1 MKQIGILTSGGDAP
15 GMNACI
21 RAAVRTALANN
32 LNIVGV
38 RRGYAGLLASDT
50 VPLDRAAIRNTI
62 HMGGTILETSRS
74 PDFYT
79 KDGRLRAA
87 AAIER
92 MGLDG
97 LVLIGG
103 EGTFHGATLLEN
115 DADTSPLIGV
125 PGSIDNDVYGTDYCI
140 GFDTAANCAV
150 EAIDRIRDT
159 ARSHERLF
167 FIEVMGKTAGFLAL
181 EGGIAGGAEEMI
193 IPEEEASIATISERM
208 RKGLTIGGKKSAI
221 VVVAEAEKP
230 GASFQIAREVREH
243 LDIESRVVVL
253 GHLQRGGPPTLR
265 DRVLGSVLGV
275 AAVEALIEG
284 RKGCMVGEVGGAL
297 AYTPLTETWQKK
309 KPLNENLRRVFTLLS
324 D

>member
-1 MKQIGILTSGGDAP
+1 MRRIGILTSGGDAP

-21 RAAVRTALANN
+21 RAAVRTALAHD
-32 LNIVGV
+32 LAIVGI
-38 RRGYAGLLASDT
+38 RRGYTGLIGADT
-50 VPLDRAAIRNTI
+50 IPLDRAAIRNTI
-62 HMGGTILETSRS
+62 HLGGTILETSRN

-79 KDGRLRAA
+79 RDGRLRAA

-103 EGTFHGATLLEN
+103 EGTFHGASLLAA
-115 DADTSPLIGV
+115 DADTAALVGV

-167 FIEVMGKTAGFLAL
+167 FIEVMGRTTGFLAL
-181 EGGIAGGAEEMI
+181 ESGIAGGAEELA
-193 IPEEEASIATISERM
+193 IPEEQVSVARMSERI
-208 RKGLTIGGKKSAI
+208 REGFSIGKKSAI
-221 VVVAEAEKP
+221 VVVAEGKTP
-230 GASFQIAREVREH
+230 GISFHLAREVKKH
-243 LDIESRVVVL
+243 LDFDSRVVVL

-265 DRVLGSVLGV
+265 DRVLGSLLGV
-275 AAVEALIEG
+275 AAVEALLEG
-284 RKGCMVGEVGGAL
+284 RSGCMVGEVGGEL
-297 AYTPLTETWQKK
+297 AYTPLEETWQKK
-309 KPLNENLRRVFTLLS
+309 KPLNEDLRRIFTILS

>member
-1 MKQIGILTSGGDAP
+1 MKRIGILTSGGDAP

-21 RAAVRTALANN
+21 RAAVRTALTHDRAV
-32 LNIVGV
+32 VGI
-38 RRGYAGLLASDT
+38 RRGYTGLINGDT

-62 HMGGTILETSRS
+62 HLGGTILETSRN

-79 KDGRLRAA
+79 KEGRLRAA
-87 AAIER
+87 ASIER

-97 LVLIGG
+97 IVLIGG
-103 EGTFHGATLLEN
+103 EGTFHGASLLAA
-115 DADTSPLIGV
+115 DADTAALVGV

-167 FIEVMGKTAGFLAL
+167 FIEVMGRTSGFLAL
-181 EGGIAGGAEEMI
+181 ESGIAGGAEELV
-193 IPEEEASIATISERM
+193 IPEEEVSIARISERI
-208 RKGLTIGGKKSAI
+208 REGFTIGKKSAI
-221 VVVAEAEKP
+221 VMVAEGKTP
-230 GASFQIAREVREH
+230 GVSFKIAREVSER
-243 LDIESRVVVL
+243 LNFESRVVVL

-265 DRVLGSVLGV
+265 DRVLGSLLGV

-284 RKGCMVGEVGGAL
+284 RSGCMVGEVGGNL
-297 AYTPLTETWQKK
+297 TYTPLEETWQKK
-309 KPLNENLRRVFTLLS
+309 KPLDENLRRIFPFLS
-324 D
+324 E

>member
-1 MKQIGILTSGGDAP
+1 MKRIGILTSGGDAP

-32 LNIVGV
+32 LAVAGI
-38 RRGYAGLLASDT
+38 RRGYTGLIAADA

-62 HMGGTILETSRS
+62 HLGGTILETSRN

-79 KDGRLRAA
+79 KEGRLRAA

-97 LVLIGG
+97 VVLIGG
-103 EGTFHGATLLEN
+103 DGTFHGASLLAA
-115 DADTSPLIGV
+115 DADTAPLVGV

-167 FIEVMGKTAGFLAL
+167 FLEVMGRTAGFLAL
-181 EGGIAGGAEEMI
+181 ESGIAGGAEE
-193 IPEEEASIATISERM
+193 
-208 RKGLTIGGKKSAI
+208 L
-221 VVVAEAEKP
+221 VVAVRSVEGCFEPFTERGPAT
-230 GASFQIAREVREH
+230 ASAVSIPAARFVLTPNGPATCNVDVTVRAVAH
-243 LDIESRVVVL
+243 GTPDPAF
-253 GHLQRGGPPTLR
+253 GRGGQVTLSQVR
-265 DRVLGSVLGV
+265 TLALTFDR
-275 AAVEALIEG
+275 
-284 RKGCMVGEVGGAL
+284 
-297 AYTPLTETWQKK
+297 
-309 KPLNENLRRVFTLLS
+309 
-324 D
+324 

>member
-32 LNIVGV
+32 LTIVGI
-38 RRGYAGLLASDT
+38 RRGYTGLLAADT

-79 KDGRLRAA
+79 KEGRLRAA
-87 AAIER
+87 AAIEK

-97 LVLIGG
+97 LILIGG

-115 DADTSPLIGV
+115 DADTAPLIGV
-125 PGSIDNDVYGTDYCI
+125 PGSIDNDIYGTDYCI

-167 FIEVMGKTAGFLAL
+167 FLEVMGRTAGFLAL
-181 EGGIAGGAEEMI
+181 EGGIAGGAEELV
-193 IPEEEASIATISERM
+193 IPEEETSITRMSERIQS
-208 RKGLTIGGKKSAI
+208 GFDIGKKSAI

-230 GASFQIAREVREH
+230 GASFQIAGEVREH
-243 LDIESRVVVL
+243 LDLDSRVVIL

-275 AAVEALIEG
+275 AAVEALLLG
-284 RKGCMVGEVGGAL
+284 RRGCMVGEVGGAL
-297 AYTPLTETWQKK
+297 AYTPLMETWQKK
-309 KPLNENLRRVFTLLS
+309 KPLDENLRRVFALLS

>member
-1 MKQIGILTSGGDAP
+1 MKRIGILTSGGDAP

-21 RAAVRTALANN
+21 RAAVRTALAHN
-32 LNIVGV
+32 LAVAGI
-38 RRGYAGLLASDT
+38 RRGYTGLIAADA

-62 HMGGTILETSRS
+62 HLGGTILETSRN

-79 KDGRLRAA
+79 EEGRLRAA

-97 LVLIGG
+97 VILIGG
-103 EGTFHGATLLEN
+103 DGTFHGASLLAA
-115 DADTSPLIGV
+115 DADTAPLVGV

-167 FIEVMGKTAGFLAL
+167 FIEVMGRTAGFLAL
-181 EGGIAGGAEEMI
+181 ESGIAGGAEELV
-193 IPEEEASIATISERM
+193 IPEEEVSIARMSERIQN
-208 RKGLTIGGKKSAI
+208 GFTIGKKSAI
-221 VVVAEAEKP
+221 VVVAEAKTP
-230 GASFQIAREVREH
+230 GISFQIAREVREH
-243 LDIESRVVVL
+243 LDLDSRVVVL

-265 DRVLGSVLGV
+265 DRVLGSLLGI
-275 AAVEALIEG
+275 AAVEALLEG
-284 RKGCMVGEVGGAL
+284 RGGCMVGEVGGAL
-297 AYTPLTETWQKK
+297 RCTPLGETWRKK
-309 KPLNENLRRVFTLLS
+309 KPLNENLRRIFTILS
-324 D
+324 E